1 MHTMDKFGF
10 DIKKSPFSFELGSLR
25 HSIDRLV
32 AGGGLR
38 PAVAFRTLSLGSIGP
53 SRWWVGLQLA
63 LPGVVLEPLA
73 WLQAWILRHRLQA
86 MQLPDDPIVIVG
98 HWRSGTT
105 FLHQLLAVDPQ
116 TATARNS
123 FTVAPQVAVLLK
135 PWLAP
140 VLQRWMS
147 RTRPIDAVPWS
158 ALDPQEDEIGLARLT
173 PDTNM
178 AGVAFP
184 QHYAHHFRRCVLA
197 STADFQQQLLHFT
210 RLTWLHDGAGKTR
223 LLIKN
228 SAHTARVALLL
239 RMFPKARFVLL
250 KREPIASIRSLVQV
264 KQSLAQLVG
273 LQAPL
278 DEVAQ
283 VEETTAAYRALMD
296 AFERSRSLIPPG
308 QLVEVAYQELIADPL
323 AATERIYRELNL
335 SGWHLAEPAIAQRAA
350 MAQSY
355 QAQPVQLSPAA
366 EARLQE
372 LISPAGALAATG
384 QTPPDRRH

>member
-1 MHTMDKFGF
+1 MGV
-10 DIKKSPFSFELGSLR
+10 IQ
-25 HSIDRLV
+25 
-32 AGGGLR
+32 
-38 PAVAFRTLSLGSIGP
+38 P
-53 SRWWVGLQLA
+53 SRWLVGLQLS
-63 LPGVVLEPLA
+63 LPGVLLEPLA
-73 WLQAWILRHRLQA
+73 LLQAWTLRHRLKSAQV
-86 MQLPDDPIVIVG
+86 PDAPIVIVG

-105 FLHQLLAVDPQ
+105 FLHQLLAEDPQ

-197 STADFQQQLLHFT
+197 STADFEKQLLRFT

-239 RMFPKARFVLL
+239 RMFPKAQFVLL

-264 KQSLAQLVG
+264 KQSLAHLVG

-278 DEVAQ
+278 DEVTQ
-283 VEETTAAYRALMD
+283 VEETTAAHRALMD
-296 AFERSRSLIPPG
+296 AFERSRSLIPPH
-308 QLVEVAYQELIADPL
+308 QLVEVAYEDLIVDPI
-323 AATERIYRELNL
+323 AVTERIYRELNL
-335 SGWHLAEPAIAQRAA
+335 SDWHLAQPAIVQRAEK
-350 MAQSY
+350 AQSY
-355 QAQPVQLSPAA
+355 RAQPVQLSPVA

-372 LISPAGALAATG
+372 LMSPAGALAFTG
-384 QTPPDRRH
+384 QTPPGRRH

>member
-1 MHTMDKFGF
+1 MGV
-10 DIKKSPFSFELGSLR
+10 IQ
-25 HSIDRLV
+25 
-32 AGGGLR
+32 
-38 PAVAFRTLSLGSIGP
+38 P
-53 SRWWVGLQLA
+53 SRWLVCMQLV

-73 WLQAWILRHRLQA
+73 WLQALILRPRLQA

-105 FLHQLLAVDPQ
+105 FLHQLLAADPQ

-184 QHYAHHFRRCVLA
+184 QDYAHHFRRCVLA
-197 STADFQQQLLHFT
+197 SSKDFEQQLLRFT

-250 KREPIASIRSLVQV
+250 KRDPSASIRSLVQV
-264 KQSLAQLVG
+264 KQSLAHLVG

-278 DEVAQ
+278 GEVDQ
-283 VEETTAAYRALMD
+283 VEETTAAHRALID

-308 QLVEVAYQELIADPL
+308 QLLEVAYEDLIADPL
-323 AATERIYRELNL
+323 AVTERIYRELNL
-335 SGWHLAEPAIAQRAA
+335 PDWHLAQPAIDQRAV

-355 QAQPVQLSPAA
+355 RAQPVQLSPVA

-372 LISPAGALAATG
+372 LMRPAGGVAVTH
-384 QTPPDRRH
+384 QTPPGRQH

>member
-1 MHTMDKFGF
+1 MLTMGV
-10 DIKKSPFSFELGSLR
+10 IQ
-25 HSIDRLV
+25 
-32 AGGGLR
+32 
-38 PAVAFRTLSLGSIGP
+38 P
-53 SRWWVGLQLA
+53 SRWLVGLQLS
-63 LPGVVLEPLA
+63 LPGVLLEPLA
-73 WLQAWILRHRLQA
+73 WLQTWTLRHRLQA
-86 MQLPDDPIVIVG
+86 MQLPDDPVVIVG

-105 FLHQLLAVDPQ
+105 FLHQLLAADPQ

-140 VLQRWMS
+140 MLQRWMS

-178 AGVAFP
+178 VGVAFP
-184 QHYAHHFRRCVLA
+184 QHYPHHFRRCVLA
-197 STADFQQQLLHFT
+197 STADFEQQLLRFT
-210 RLTWLHDGAGKTR
+210 RLTWLHDGGGKSR

-250 KREPIASIRSLVQV
+250 KRDPIASIRSLVQV
-264 KQSLAQLVG
+264 KQSLTHLVG

-278 DEVAQ
+278 DETVQ
-283 VEETTAAYRALMD
+283 VEETTAAHHTLLD

-308 QLVEVAYQELIADPL
+308 QLVEVAYEDLIVDPM
-323 AATERIYRELNL
+323 AVTERIYRELNL
-335 SGWHLAEPAIAQRAA
+335 SDWHLAQAAIAQRAA

-355 QAQPVQLSPAA
+355 RAQPVRLSPEA

-372 LISPAGALAATG
+372 LMEPAGAVAVTD
-384 QTPPDRRH
+384 QTPTDRRY

>member
-1 MHTMDKFGF
+1 MMGAIH
-10 DIKKSPFSFELGSLR
+10 
-25 HSIDRLV
+25 
-32 AGGGLR
+32 
-38 PAVAFRTLSLGSIGP
+38 P
-53 SRWWVGLQLA
+53 SRWLVGLHLV

-73 WLQAWILRHRLQA
+73 WLQALILGPRLQA
-86 MQLPDDPIVIVG
+86 LQVPDDPVVIVG

-147 RTRPIDAVPWS
+147 HTRPIDAVPWS

-184 QHYAHHFRRCVLA
+184 QHYPHHFHRCVLA
-197 STADFQQQLLHFT
+197 STADFEQQLLRFT

-250 KREPIASIRSLVQV
+250 KRDPSASIRSLVQV
-264 KQSLAQLVG
+264 KQSLAHLVG

-278 DEVAQ
+278 DEVVQ
-283 VEETTAAYRALMD
+283 VEETTAAHRALMHS
-296 AFERSRSLIPPG
+296 FERSRSLIPPH
-308 QLVEVAYQELIADPL
+308 QLVEVAYEDLIADPL
-323 AATERIYRELNL
+323 AATERIYRELSL
-335 SGWHLAEPAIAQRAA
+335 SDWHLAQPAIAQRAA

-355 QAQPVQLSPAA
+355 QAQPVQLSPVA

-372 LISPAGALAATG
+372 LMTPAGDLAAIG
-384 QTPPDRRH
+384 QTPPDRQH